1 MGINRLAG
9 TPWHMETLK
18 RREGDER
25 RYKGRCFYYQYRENR
40 CTRRNTKCTG
50 SAQCP
55 GYKAISED
63 EFRKRQKEQTKNK
76 KKVMKTIAIGIKR
89 RQVCGEFENSLVQ
102 RSYI

>member
-1 MGINRLAG
+1 MRGVIKGGVFIINIG
-9 TPWHMETLK
+9 K
-18 RREGDER
+18 
-25 RYKGRCFYYQYRENR
+25 C

-76 KKVMKTIAIGIKR
+76 KK
-89 RQVCGEFENSLVQ
+89 
-102 RSYI
+102 SYEDDCYWY